1 MGVAEGRFYPLVA
14 HPLLNHEDVYTRVDH
29 ACSPGVAAGME
40 HEILVIL
47 QAHPCLCPVPPRPKV
62 PPGRHRPGGYQLG
75 PQRSEEHTSE
85 LKSLM
90 RSTYAV
96 FCSKNKSATVST
108 TVTIAYLVI

>member
-47 QAHPCLCPVPPRPKV
+47 QAHPSFVRSHHDLRF
-62 PPGRHRPGGYQLG
+62 
-75 PQRSEEHTSE
+75 RSEEHTSE
-85 LKSLM
+85 LQSPM
-90 RSTYAV
+90 RLSNAV
-96 FCSKNKSATVST
+96 FCSKKKKALDRVLHFIILLQTRIT
-108 TVTIAYLVI
+108 